1 MPLCIKTSGGSV
13 VPLCVVW
20 GLEED
25 TTSLLAMLHLLRQHL
40 RAHDVDVSAFALR
53 DAASPAPA
61 QVPSALEADTKEKY
75 RTYMYPPKWE
85 AFFVACMDAAV
96 ADEVLLQ
103 MLPNILEHPSFH
115 CDSGTALLSLAR
127 QLIWDRTACAKH
139 LEPNISCLNGNL
151 KPVAMSLIYGRDVS
165 THMAYE
171 LRNQLLQN
179 TCQTIS
185 STTKR
190 WLDATF
196 STDAAMQVCVHKWS
210 QPRTH

>member
-1 MPLCIKTSGGSV
+1 
-13 VPLCVVW
+13 
-20 GLEED
+20 
-25 TTSLLAMLHLLRQHL
+25 
-40 RAHDVDVSAFALR
+40 
-53 DAASPAPA
+53 
-61 QVPSALEADTKEKY
+61 
-75 RTYMYPPKWE
+75 
-85 AFFVACMDAAV
+85 V

-103 MLPNILEHPSFH
+103 MLPNIHEHPSFH

-139 LEPNISCLNGNL
+139 LEPNISSLNGNL